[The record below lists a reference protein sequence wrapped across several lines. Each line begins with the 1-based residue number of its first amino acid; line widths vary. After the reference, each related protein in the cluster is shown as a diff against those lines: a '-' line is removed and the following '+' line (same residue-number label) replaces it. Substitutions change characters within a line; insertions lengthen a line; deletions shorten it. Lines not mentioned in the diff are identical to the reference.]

1 MAKVNHTLDPIFDKN
16 SKILILGSIPS
27 IKSRE
32 IGFYYAHPQN
42 RFWQILEL
50 IFKVKLNTIQEKKQF
65 LLNQKIALW
74 DVFKSVSINGSNDSS
89 IKNGILNNLE
99 PLLKYSQIKAIFT
112 TGKLAYNTLTKNLKT
127 NLPIIYLPSPSS
139 ANASKSLTQLV
150 ENYQII
156 TKFLKE

>member
-1 MAKVNHTLDPIFDKN
+1 M
-16 SKILILGSIPS
+16 
-27 IKSRE
+27 
-32 IGFYYAHPQN
+32 
-42 RFWQILEL
+42 
-50 IFKVKLNTIQEKKQF
+50 
-65 LLNQKIALW
+65 W

-89 IKNGILNNLE
+89 IKNGVLNNLE